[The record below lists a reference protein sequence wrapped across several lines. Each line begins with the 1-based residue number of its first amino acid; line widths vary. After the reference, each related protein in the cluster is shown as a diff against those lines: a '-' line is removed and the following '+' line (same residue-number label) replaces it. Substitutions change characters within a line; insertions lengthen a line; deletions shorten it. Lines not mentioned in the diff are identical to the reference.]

1 MVSFDELKLIVD
13 TGSLMVLII
22 TLFILIWQINELKK
36 STRIQ
41 AYQNV
46 LSNYIA
52 SVVKKGEPSY
62 DVYFKD
68 ESVVTRDDFILF
80 STLMNTFEM
89 LDIQHDQKIVPKE
102 VWETWKTYF
111 IFIIK
116 NKYRHIWELLKNE
129 KYFHEDLTKLIN
141 DELNIP

>member
-1 MVSFDELKLIVD
+1 M
-13 TGSLMVLII
+13 
-22 TLFILIWQINELKK
+22 
-36 STRIQ
+36 
-41 AYQNV
+41 
-46 LSNYIA
+46 SNYIA